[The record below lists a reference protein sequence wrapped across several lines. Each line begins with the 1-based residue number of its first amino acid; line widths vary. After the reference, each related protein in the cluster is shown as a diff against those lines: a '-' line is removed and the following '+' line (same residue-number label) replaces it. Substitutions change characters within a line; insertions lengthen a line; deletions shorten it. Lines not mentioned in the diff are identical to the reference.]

1 MLGKTVK
8 RLCKDTEIEGQF
20 TDHSL
25 RAKTATRGLQKGIP
39 DKFLMERTAHRDVR
53 PLQKY
58 QRPDQVRLRF
68 QRSSTVVKPCQY
80 PSKLLLKRRQ

>member
-1 MLGKTVK
+1 MLRKTVK

-39 DKFLMERTAHRDVR
+39 DKFLMDGTAHRDVR

-80 PSKLLLKRRQ
+80 PS